1 MGGYFFISTMVYN
14 TMIRIKA
21 MYSIVSTP
29 SRKKGQKA
37 SPLQNQ
43 KGENRQPHGNACLYC
58 SRWHRQAQQA
68 QQKSGRKSCRFSLSI
83 RITPR
88 AQIPGIIS
96 RCARELRPGSA
107 WALRAA
113 ILWRSPELR
122 GYAIAFMPYHDFWS
136 VLIRVMPQNT
146 QKSGGIKPPLF
157 AFYQNCSACIKA
169 RASPPAVRANCI
181 RTQSG

>member
-14 TMIRIKA
+14 TMIRLKA

-43 KGENRQPHGNACLYC
+43 KGENRQPYGNACLYC
-58 SRWHRQAQQA
+58 SRWHRHAQQA

-83 RITPR
+83 RTAPR

-96 RCARELRPGSA
+96 HCARDLRPDSA
-107 WALRAA
+107 WPCGRRFSGVPRKL
-113 ILWRSPELR
+113 S
-122 GYAIAFMPYHDFWS
+122 GYALVFYPRTASGD
-136 VLIRVMPQNT
+136 
-146 QKSGGIKPPLF
+146 KSEE
-157 AFYQNCSACIKA
+157 
-169 RASPPAVRANCI
+169 
-181 RTQSG
+181 

>member
-43 KGENRQPHGNACLYC
+43 KGKTANRMATPVCIVADDTGKRNKHNKKAAGNPA
-58 SRWHRQAQQA
+58 AF
-68 QQKSGRKSCRFSLSI
+68 RFLSELL
-83 RITPR
+83 RVYKGQGIT
-88 AQIPGIIS
+88 A

-107 WALRAA
+107 WALA
-113 ILWRSPELR
+113 
-122 GYAIAFMPYHDFWS
+122 
-136 VLIRVMPQNT
+136 
-146 QKSGGIKPPLF
+146 GGDSL
-157 AFYQNCSACIKA
+157 
-169 RASPPAVRANCI
+169 ASHEN
-181 RTQSG
+181 